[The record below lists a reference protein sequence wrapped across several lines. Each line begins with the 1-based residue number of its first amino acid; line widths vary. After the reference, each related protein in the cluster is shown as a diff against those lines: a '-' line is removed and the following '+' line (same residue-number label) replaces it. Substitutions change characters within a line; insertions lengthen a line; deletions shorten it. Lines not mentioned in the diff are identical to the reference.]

1 MSCPQAAEVGRRWEG
16 AVVGGSHA
24 RPGREVMTAF
34 QVGKLCLWELAEGQ
48 PPSRAK
54 EPRARLFEGYKRVR

>member
-1 MSCPQAAEVGRRWEG
+1 M
-16 AVVGGSHA
+16 VGGSHA